1 MREWGWDGMGWSA
14 RVRGGSH
21 ASSLSPIHSF
31 YYLKSYVEGTGV
43 VHLAAGIV

>member
-1 MREWGWDGMGWSA
+1 MDGDSP
-14 RVRGGSH
+14 
-21 ASSLSPIHSF
+21 LSFYFTFSKHSF